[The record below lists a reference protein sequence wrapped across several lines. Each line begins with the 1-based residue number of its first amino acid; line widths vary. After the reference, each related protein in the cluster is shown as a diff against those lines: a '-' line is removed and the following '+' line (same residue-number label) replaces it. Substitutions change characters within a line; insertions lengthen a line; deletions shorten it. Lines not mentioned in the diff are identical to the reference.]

1 MYVNGSL
8 PGLQLTSIS
17 IVVIDGLSETI
28 TLFLFDCP
36 FPCPVTAYLER
47 VWKRVGAGQVFLAGE
62 LPDQAEGPPGQGASH
77 LAEMMAGVEAGTE
90 MWTKRTL

>member
-1 MYVNGSL
+1 M
-8 PGLQLTSIS
+8 
-17 IVVIDGLSETI
+17 
-28 TLFLFDCP
+28 
-36 FPCPVTAYLER
+36 
-47 VWKRVGAGQVFLAGE
+47 FLAGE